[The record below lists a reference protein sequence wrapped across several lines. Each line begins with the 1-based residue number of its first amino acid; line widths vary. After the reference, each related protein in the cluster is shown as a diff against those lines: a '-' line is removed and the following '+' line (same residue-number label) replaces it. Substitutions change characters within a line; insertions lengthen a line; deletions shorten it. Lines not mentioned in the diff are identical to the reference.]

1 MITDFH
7 SHILPGIDD
16 GSRSR
21 SESLQMLRM
30 EAEQGIGCVVATPHF
45 YASHDDPERFLAR
58 RAAAEERLREAMAEQ
73 KGLPRVITGAEVHFF
88 HGMSDSAVLTQ
99 LTIGKKRC
107 ILIEMP
113 PAPWTPQMYREL
125 EWIYAKQGLIPVIAH
140 VDRYVRPLRT
150 YGIDRRL
157 EELPVQVQANASFFL
172 HAGTAAFAMKLLR
185 QGRIHLLGSDC
196 HNLTDRAP
204 NLGGAIRRIERKLGA
219 VALEQIR
226 ENERGLLDNEV
237 K

>member
-16 GSRSR
+16 GSRSTA
-21 SESLQMLRM
+21 ESLRLLRM
-30 EAEQGIGCVVATPHF
+30 EAEQGIGRVVATPHF
-45 YASHDDPERFLAR
+45 YANHDDPERFLAR
-58 RAAAEERLREAMAEQ
+58 RAASEARLREAMADQ
-73 KGLPRVITGAEVHFF
+73 TGLPQVITGAEVHFF
-88 HGMSDSAVLTQ
+88 HGMSDSAILTQ
-99 LTIGKKRC
+99 LTIGQKGC

-125 EWIYAKQGLIPVIAH
+125 EWIYAKQDLIPVIAH
-140 VDRYVRPLRT
+140 VDRYIRPLRT

-157 EELPVQVQANASFFL
+157 EELPVRVQANASFFL

-185 QGRIHLLGSDC
+185 QDRIQLLGSDC

-204 NLGGAIRRIERKLGA
+204 NLEGALQRIKRKLGA
-219 VALEQIR
+219 EALERIR
-226 ENERGLLDNEV
+226 ENERQLLG
-237 K
+237 

>member
-16 GSRSR
+16 GSRSTT
-21 SESLQMLRM
+21 ESLQLLRM
-30 EAEQGIGCVVATPHF
+30 EAEQGIGRVIATPHF
-45 YASHDDPERFLAR
+45 YANHDDPERFLAR
-58 RAAAEERLREAMAEQ
+58 RAASEARLREAMADQ
-73 KGLPRVITGAEVHFF
+73 TGLPQVITGAEVHFF
-88 HGMSDSAVLTQ
+88 YGMSDSAILTQ
-99 LTIGKKRC
+99 LTIGQKGC

-125 EWIYAKQGLIPVIAH
+125 EWIYAKQDLIPVIAH
-140 VDRYVRPLRT
+140 VDRYIRPLRT

-157 EELPVQVQANASFFL
+157 EELPVRVQANASFFL

-185 QGRIHLLGSDC
+185 QDRIQLLGSDC

-204 NLGGAIRRIERKLGA
+204 NLEGALQRIKRKLGA
-219 VALEQIR
+219 EALERIR
-226 ENERGLLDNEV
+226 ENERQLLG
-237 K
+237 

>member
-16 GSRSR
+16 GSRSTT
-21 SESLQMLRM
+21 ESLQLLRM
-30 EAEQGIGCVVATPHF
+30 EAEQGIGRVIATPHF
-45 YASHDDPERFLAR
+45 YANHDDPERFFAR
-58 RAAAEERLREAMAEQ
+58 RAASEARLREAMADRTD
-73 KGLPRVITGAEVHFF
+73 LPQVITGAEVHFF
-88 HGMSDSAVLTQ
+88 YGMSDSAILTQ
-99 LTIGKKRC
+99 LTIGQKGC

-125 EWIYAKQGLIPVIAH
+125 EWIYAKQDLIPVIAH
-140 VDRYVRPLRT
+140 VDRYIRPLRT

-157 EELPVQVQANASFFL
+157 EELPVRVQANASFFL

-185 QGRIHLLGSDC
+185 QDRIQLLGSDC

-204 NLGGAIRRIERKLGA
+204 NLEGALQRIKRKLGA
-219 VALEQIR
+219 EALERIR
-226 ENERGLLDNEV
+226 ENEGQLLG
-237 K
+237 

>member
-16 GSRSR
+16 GSRSTA
-21 SESLQMLRM
+21 ESLQLLRT
-30 EAEQGIGCVVATPHF
+30 EAEQGIRRVIATPHF
-45 YASHDDPERFLAR
+45 YANHDDPERFLAR
-58 RAAAEERLREAMAEQ
+58 RAASEARLREAMADRTD
-73 KGLPRVITGAEVHFF
+73 LPQVITGAEVHFF
-88 HGMSDSAVLTQ
+88 HGMSDSAILTQ
-99 LTIGKKRC
+99 LTIGQKGC

-125 EWIYAKQGLIPVIAH
+125 EWIYAKQDLIPVIAH
-140 VDRYVRPLRT
+140 VDRYIRPLRT

-157 EELPVQVQANASFFL
+157 EELPVRVQANASFFL

-185 QGRIHLLGSDC
+185 QDRIQLLGSDC

-204 NLGGAIRRIERKLGA
+204 NLEGALQRIKRKLGA
-219 VALEQIR
+219 EALERIR
-226 ENERGLLDNEV
+226 ENERQLLG
-237 K
+237 